1 MSAMDKFLKAMKL
14 SGEDDEFYDDD
25 TYFDDERAPESALPP
40 RKESVKTEPRDRETV
55 HEREREMP
63 GAPMEERKVKNNTPI
78 RQMPSNRQMR
88 KAGATMQQ
96 QHGMEICAIKP
107 TSMEDTR
114 EVTDTLLKNRTVV
127 LNLEGIDVD
136 VAQRI
141 VDFVSGSCY
150 AIKGNLQKIS
160 RYIFII
166 TPASVD
172 ISGDFQEM
180 IGGTFGATNT
190 ND

>member
-1 MSAMDKFLKAMKL
+1 MSVMDKFLTAMKL
-14 SGEDDEFYDDD
+14 NGEDDDYFEDAYEGDYDDRGSD
-25 TYFDDERAPESALPP
+25 VITPMPRREIKDDMPAVSDEKRRPASSS
-40 RKESVKTEPRDRETV
+40 SVRP
-55 HEREREMP
+55 
-63 GAPMEERKVKNNTPI
+63 
-78 RQMPSNRQMR
+78 MPSNRPR
-88 KAGATMQQ
+88 KGGSVMQQ
-96 QHGMEICAIKP
+96 GMEICAIKP

-180 IGGTFGATNT
+180 IGGFSGDAGNAG
-190 ND
+190 NAN

>member
-1 MSAMDKFLKAMKL
+1 MSVMDKFLKSMQL
-14 SGEDDEFYDDD
+14 NGEDDEFIDEYDDYD
-25 TYFDDERAPESALPP
+25 VREPDVVTSMPRRDNSSKNDAPASDERKRSA
-40 RKESVKTEPRDRETV
+40 SS
-55 HEREREMP
+55 
-63 GAPMEERKVKNNTPI
+63 
-78 RQMPSNRQMR
+78 RQVSGGKQGKGR
-88 KAGATMQQ
+88 AMQQ
-96 QHGMEICAIKP
+96 GMEICAIKP

-150 AIKGNLQKIS
+150 AIRGNLQKIS

-166 TPASVD
+166 TPSSVD

-180 IGGTFGATNT
+180 IGGFAAAGSGDSGAQGASR
-190 ND
+190 

>member
-1 MSAMDKFLKAMKL
+1 MSVMDKFLKSMQL
-14 SGEDDEFYDDD
+14 NGEDDEFLDDYDDYD
-25 TYFDDERAPESALPP
+25 VRDPDVVTQMPRRDNSSKNETPP
-40 RKESVKTEPRDRETV
+40 S
-55 HEREREMP
+55 
-63 GAPMEERKVKNNTPI
+63 EERKRSASA
-78 RQMPSNRQMR
+78 RQASGGKQGKGR
-88 KAGATMQQ
+88 AMQQ
-96 QHGMEICAIKP
+96 GMEICAIKP

-150 AIKGNLQKIS
+150 AIRGNLQKIS

-180 IGGTFGATNT
+180 IGGFAAASGDTGTQTASR
-190 ND
+190 

>member
-1 MSAMDKFLKAMKL
+1 MSVMDKFLKSMQL
-14 SGEDDEFYDDD
+14 NGEDDEFIDDYEDEYDGRDPD
-25 TYFDDERAPESALPP
+25 VITQMP
-40 RKESVKTEPRDRETV
+40 RRETV
-55 HEREREMP
+55 SKNDP
-63 GAPMEERKVKNNTPI
+63 GAPDERK
-78 RQMPSNRQMR
+78 RSASNRQMSGGKQR
-88 KAGATMQQ
+88 KGGAMQQ
-96 QHGMEICAIKP
+96 GMEICAIKP

-150 AIKGNLQKIS
+150 AIRGNLQKIS

-180 IGGTFGATNT
+180 IGGFAAAGGDSGAQNASR
-190 ND
+190 

>member
-1 MSAMDKFLKAMKL
+1 MSVMDSFLKKMQLNGDEDDFIDDDYDDYDDGRDTDVVTPMPHRDNTSKNDNSP
-14 SGEDDEFYDDD
+14 SGE
-25 TYFDDERAPESALPP
+25 RKRSA
-40 RKESVKTEPRDRETV
+40 SS
-55 HEREREMP
+55 
-63 GAPMEERKVKNNTPI
+63 
-78 RQMPSNRQMR
+78 RQMSGGKQR
-88 KAGATMQQ
+88 KGGVMQQ
-96 QHGMEICAIKP
+96 GMEICAIKP

-150 AIKGNLQKIS
+150 AIRGNLQKIS

-180 IGGTFGATNT
+180 IGGFAAAGGGDSSSQGASSR
-190 ND
+190 